1 MQIRV
6 VDFEILTRNF
16 TKYQEGIQKIENH
29 KQKFLEQVEPYRKE
43 MENILMMSQSGI
55 IIDQMTQKQRAEKF
69 QKMQQ
74 EVMDL
79 DNDFKVELQKLKSK
93 LSSES
98 YSYLESYITE
108 WSVKN
113 DIDIVLGTAEVVFS
127 KPELDITNQ
136 ILDVLKSKGL
146 YSEYFEESETNI

>member
-1 MQIRV
+1 MQIIV

-79 DNDFKVELQKLKSK
+79 DNEFKVELQKLKSE

-98 YSYLESYITE
+98 YSFLESYITE
-108 WSVKN
+108 WSIKN

-146 YSEYFEESETNI
+146 YTEYVEETESKI

>member
-6 VDFEILTRNF
+6 VDFEILTKNF
-16 TKYQEGIQKIENH
+16 TIYQEGLDKIEKH
-29 KQKFLEQVEPYRKE
+29 KQKFIEKVEPYRKE

-79 DNDFKVELQKLKSK
+79 DNDFKVELQKLKSE
-93 LSSES
+93 LSTES
-98 YSYLESYITE
+98 YKYLESFITD
-108 WSVKN
+108 WSKEN
-113 DIDIVLGTAEVVFS
+113 EIDIVLGTAEVVFS

-136 ILDVLKSKGL
+136 ILEVLKIKGL
-146 YSEYFEESETNI
+146 YKEFVEEESKI

>member
-1 MQIRV
+1 
-6 VDFEILTRNF
+6 
-16 TKYQEGIQKIENH
+16 
-29 KQKFLEQVEPYRKE
+29 
-43 MENILMMSQSGI
+43 
-55 IIDQMTQKQRAEKF
+55 MTQKQRAEKF

-146 YSEYFEESETNI
+146 YSEYVEESETNI

>member
-1 MQIRV
+1 MQVRV
-6 VDFEILTRNF
+6 VDFETLTRNF
-16 TKYQEGIQKIENH
+16 TIYQEGLDKIENH
-29 KQKFLEQVEPYRKE
+29 KQNFLEKVEPYRRE

-79 DNDFKVELQKLKSK
+79 DSEFKVELQKLKSE
-93 LSSES
+93 LSSEA
-98 YSYLESYITE
+98 YKHLESYITE
-108 WSVKN
+108 WSSEN
-113 DIDIVLGTAEVVFS
+113 NIDIVFGTAEVVFS
-127 KPELDITNQ
+127 KPELDITEQ

-146 YSEYFEESETNI
+146 YKEFVEEESKI

>member
-79 DNDFKVELQKLKSK
+79 DNDFKVELQKLKSE

-146 YSEYFEESETNI
+146 YSEYVEESETNI

>member
-1 MQIRV
+1 MQVRV
-6 VDFEILTRNF
+6 VDFETLTRNF
-16 TKYQEGIQKIENH
+16 TIYQEGLDKIENH
-29 KQKFLEQVEPYRKE
+29 KQNFLEKVEPYRRE

-79 DNDFKVELQKLKSK
+79 DSEFKVELQKLKSE

-98 YSYLESYITE
+98 YKHLESYITE
-108 WSVKN
+108 WSSEN
-113 DIDIVLGTAEVVFS
+113 NIDIVFGTAEVVFS
-127 KPELDITNQ
+127 KPELDITEQ

-146 YSEYFEESETNI
+146 YKEFVEEESKI

>member
-79 DNDFKVELQKLKSK
+79 DNDFKVELQKLKSE

-136 ILDVLKSKGL
+136 ILDVLKSKDL
-146 YSEYFEESETNI
+146 YSEYVEESETKI

>member
-136 ILDVLKSKGL
+136 ILDVLKSKDL
-146 YSEYFEESETNI
+146 YSEYVEESETNI

>member
-146 YSEYFEESETNI
+146 YSEYVEESETNI

>member
-6 VDFEILTRNF
+6 VDFEILTINF

-29 KQKFLEQVEPYRKE
+29 KQKFLELVEPYRKE

-69 QKMQQ
+69 QRMQQ

-79 DNDFKVELQKLKSK
+79 DNDFKVELQKLKSE

-136 ILDVLKSKGL
+136 ILDVLKSKDL
-146 YSEYFEESETNI
+146 YSEYVEESETKI

>member
-29 KQKFLEQVEPYRKE
+29 KQKFLELVEPYRKE

-69 QKMQQ
+69 QRMQQ

-79 DNDFKVELQKLKSK
+79 DNDFKVELQKLKSE

-136 ILDVLKSKGL
+136 ILDVLKSKDL
-146 YSEYFEESETNI
+146 YSEYVEESETKI

>member
-79 DNDFKVELQKLKSK
+79 DNDFKVELQKLKSD

-108 WSVKN
+108 WSTKN
-113 DIDIVLGTAEVVFS
+113 DIDIVFGTAEVVFS

-146 YSEYFEESETNI
+146 YSEYVEESETKI

>member
-1 MQIRV
+1 MTKAEIKQIILE
-6 VDFEILTRNF
+6 EIYSALKELKSPTNSF
-16 TKYQEGIQKIENH
+16 STT
-29 KQKFLEQVEPYRKE
+29 E

-146 YSEYFEESETNI
+146 YSEYVEESETNI

>member
-6 VDFEILTRNF
+6 VDFEVLTRNF

-146 YSEYFEESETNI
+146 YSEYVEESETNI

>member
-6 VDFEILTRNF
+6 VDFEIITRNF

-146 YSEYFEESETNI
+146 YSEYVEESEPNI

>member
-6 VDFEILTRNF
+6 VDFEVLTKNF
-16 TKYQEGIQKIENH
+16 TIYQDGLDKIEKH
-29 KQKFLEQVEPYRKE
+29 KQEFLEKVEPYRRE

-74 EVMDL
+74 DVMDL
-79 DNDFKVELQKLKSK
+79 DSEFKQELQKLKSE
-93 LSSES
+93 LSQDS
-98 YSYLESYITE
+98 YKYLESFITD
-108 WSVKN
+108 WSRENK
-113 DIDIVLGTAEVVFS
+113 IDIVLGTAEVVFS

-136 ILDVLKSKGL
+136 ILEVLKTKGL
-146 YSEYFEESETNI
+146 YKEFVEEESKI